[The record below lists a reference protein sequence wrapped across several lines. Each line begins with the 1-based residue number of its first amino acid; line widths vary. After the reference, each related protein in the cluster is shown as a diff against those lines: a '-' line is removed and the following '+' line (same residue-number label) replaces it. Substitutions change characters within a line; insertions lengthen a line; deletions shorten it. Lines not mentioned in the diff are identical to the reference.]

1 MSASNKIK
9 FKVSPIQIIMMF
21 RTLIIKSL
29 KLLWYLLML
38 LVMWVFFLLM
48 IVDLLIQMIFE
59 NVLTLFFKVKNRR
72 KKEPEK
78 PIEERTWE

>member
-1 MSASNKIK
+1 MSTSNKIK

-59 NVLTLFFKVKNRR
+59 NVLTLFFKLKSRR

>member
-1 MSASNKIK
+1 
-9 FKVSPIQIIMMF
+9 
-21 RTLIIKSL
+21 
-29 KLLWYLLML
+29 LML
-38 LVMWVFFLLM
+38 LVMWVFFLFM

-78 PIEERTWE
+78 LTEDRTWE

>member
-1 MSASNKIK
+1 MSTSNKIK

-48 IVDLLIQMIFE
+48 IVDLLIQMLFE
-59 NVLTLFFKVKNRR
+59 NVLTLFFKLKNRR

-78 PIEERTWE
+78 PTEERTWE